1 MVSMYFLILISVFIF
16 LFSFIFPSPVHI
28 SNIFSK
34 KTNSISLV
42 QALAVIEYL
51 VANGSER
58 AVDDIVE
65 HTYQIAV

>member
-1 MVSMYFLILISVFIF
+1 MY
-16 LFSFIFPSPVHI
+16 I
-28 SNIFSK
+28 SNIFGK
-34 KTNSISLV
+34 KSNIILA

-58 AVDDIVE
+58 AVDDIIE